1 MAIHGSDT
9 SGQALD
15 GGNRMTNGEALIR
28 FLELNTVLGWVK
40 AYSIVAIVTAV
51 EFGYTFYL
59 TCKVV
64 EEEEEKVRDSGIVLK
79 CVFLLVS
86 TIAFVCVV
94 IVGAAVWPVWV
105 WDRMNKRHQSKR
117 GDYK

>member
-1 MAIHGSDT
+1 
-9 SGQALD
+9 
-15 GGNRMTNGEALIR
+15 MTNGEALIR

-59 TCKVV
+59 TFNVM
-64 EEEEEKVRDSGIVLK
+64 EEKEKVRDSGIVLK

-94 IVGAAVWPVWV
+94 IGGAAVWPVWV
-105 WDRMNKRHQSKR
+105 WDRMNKRHQRKKEITNDSA
-117 GDYK
+117 